1 MRTDLPSDV
10 ADDELN
16 PQSDEYQRAAL
27 LVALLLRYPEIG
39 SVRVSAPTADL
50 TLSFLLSDEPEA
62 ARLETLKARIR
73 QALGLLSRLEA
84 SALKRRCDFALRRQG
99 PIVRF
104 EVRRDLQTL
113 VAEEFAI
120 VLTLL
125 RQYFDSYLIVEEDSE
140 FDGPYVD
147 PDKDDASISD
157 GIAQVKNMSRG
168 DELIGVRYDGR
179 VLVFSA
185 T

>member
-99 PIVRF
+99 PIVGWAGDGVEHPERDREIRVGHAGQ
-104 EVRRDLQTL
+104 EVGQ
-113 VAEEFAI
+113 
-120 VLTLL
+120 
-125 RQYFDSYLIVEEDSE
+125 
-140 FDGPYVD
+140 
-147 PDKDDASISD
+147 
-157 GIAQVKNMSRG
+157 
-168 DELIGVRYDGR
+168 GR
-179 VLVFSA
+179 VGLVVDQHVGLGPVLA
-185 T
+185 KGDHPERHRA